1 MQFTHD
7 FTRKIWLTAALL
19 ALLPAAA
26 HADGLADLKAQL
38 DELQLWFARKPYG
51 WRERATPG
59 QLQQWEDRS
68 REQDRIVEALERL
81 G

>member
-1 MQFTHD
+1 MFT
-7 FTRKIWLTAALL
+7 TAKEIRDAI
-19 ALLPAAA
+19 
-26 HADGLADLKAQL
+26 DS
-38 DELQLWFARKPYG
+38 LQVWFASKPYG

-68 REQDRIVEALERL
+68 REQDYLNDRLEMME